1 MLRRSLVTLALTLT
15 ATVSATL
22 VPTVAG
28 VTSIASAGRTEARAA
43 RRETELASALATA
56 RDERTRLIAAVALG
70 KMGGPR
76 AVAALTGALR
86 DPSAR
91 VRGVA
96 ATALGHLAADAGPST
111 RSALAALARD
121 PVVDVRERA
130 RVALAALDAPVP
142 AAASLVPANG
152 FVVPKEAP
160 RRGAT
165 GAVGVVVRAGSSGRA
180 RPGHGLTLVRALRA
194 ELSRQPGI
202 VLDATNTGSGFMID
216 GVITRL
222 DRVLGR
228 PWVEVTAEVKLT
240 VSTADGRIVG
250 MVSGRAT
257 VQTPRSHYR
266 PTMDASLETDAL
278 ENAVRGANQNVLASM
293 GMGRKLALR

>member
-1 MLRRSLVTLALTLT
+1 MLRHSLAAFTLAIL
-15 ATVSATL
+15 SATL
-22 VPTVAG
+22 GG
-28 VTSIASAGRTEARAA
+28 VTGTTTAAHAGRAEARAA

-56 RDERTRLIAAVALG
+56 RDERTRLVAAVALG

-76 AVAALTGALR
+76 AAAALTGALR

-96 ATALGHLAADAGPST
+96 ATALGHMAADVGPST
-111 RSALAALARD
+111 RAALGALSRD
-121 PVVDVRERA
+121 PVLDVRERA
-130 RVALAALDAPVP
+130 RVALAALDGPVQASAPITP
-142 AAASLVPANG
+142 ASG

-160 RRGAT
+160 RRSGNGAT
-165 GAVGVVVRAGSSGRA
+165 GVVVRAGSSGRA
-180 RPGHGLTLVRALRA
+180 RPSHGLTLVRALRA
-194 ELSRQPGI
+194 ELARQPGI
-202 VLDATNTGSGFMID
+202 VLDAPAADRAFVID

-222 DRVLGR
+222 DRVMGR

-240 VSTADGRIVG
+240 VSTGDGRIVG